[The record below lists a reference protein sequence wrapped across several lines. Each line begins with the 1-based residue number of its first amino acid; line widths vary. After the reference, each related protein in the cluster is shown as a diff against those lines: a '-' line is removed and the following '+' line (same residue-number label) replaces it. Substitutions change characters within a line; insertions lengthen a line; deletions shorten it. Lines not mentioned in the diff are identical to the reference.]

1 MFSLFFNV
9 VEVILYFVTIIH
21 SHGFH
26 LYIIIGSG
34 SAKAQFLNPS
44 EAQRAATLLGVSVED
59 LARNTFNPKAT
70 GTPTRSNL
78 RAVPSD
84 GGSDG
89 SGSGGATEALEGM
102 ISGLYMELVNA
113 VVSLVNR

>member
-1 MFSLFFNV
+1 M
-9 VEVILYFVTIIH
+9 IH
-21 SHGFH
+21 SHGFY